1 MTEEKNAAEAQAEDA
16 APAPKIKAM
25 RRQPCPCGSGKVF
38 KNCHEGDPGYE
49 VATDAAQAAHA
60 PPPKAGAGPKK
71 PAHPGFGQQHQKGG
85 PPQRVGGGTT
95 HRQRKV

>member
-1 MTEEKNAAEAQAEDA
+1 MEPVQSQDAPQTDSAE

-49 VATDAAQAAHA
+49 VTTDAAQAVAA
-60 PPPKAGAGPKK
+60 PVATASKGPKAPMHQGFQQQANKFSGP
-71 PAHPGFGQQHQKGG
+71 A
-85 PPQRVGGGTT
+85 RNTST
-95 HRQRKV
+95 SHRRKV